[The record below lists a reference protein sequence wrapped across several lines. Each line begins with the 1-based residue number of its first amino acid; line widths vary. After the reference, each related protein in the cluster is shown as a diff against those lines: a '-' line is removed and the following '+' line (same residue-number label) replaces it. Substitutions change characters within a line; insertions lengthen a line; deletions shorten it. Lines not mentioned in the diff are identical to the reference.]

1 MSLPFETN
9 KTSTSGEPAKEGT
22 VRIEVELEK
31 TGDDSFPEFSYVALV
46 DELKK
51 QNPNS
56 KPPNGAD
63 KGTNKCIQQQ
73 LLNSFCLAAADL
85 AAYFESK
92 YGNFGNTAKFDKN
105 KRKRRERI
113 EDLMD
118 MGEGM

>member
-63 KGTNKCIQQQ
+63 KGN
-73 LLNSFCLAAADL
+73 
-85 AAYFESK
+85 
-92 YGNFGNTAKFDKN
+92 
-105 KRKRRERI
+105 RRLFSYVVSYVI
-113 EDLMD
+113 VT
-118 MGEGM
+118 

>member
-63 KGTNKCIQQQ
+63 KGKMIRDQRTRGKPFYFSRCRFGS
-73 LLNSFCLAAADL
+73 LL
-85 AAYFESK
+85 
-92 YGNFGNTAKFDKN
+92 
-105 KRKRRERI
+105 
-113 EDLMD
+113 
-118 MGEGM
+118 

>member
-63 KGTNKCIQQQ
+63 KGKITRDLPRIVSAFFSRGRFGS
-73 LLNSFCLAAADL
+73 LL
-85 AAYFESK
+85 
-92 YGNFGNTAKFDKN
+92 
-105 KRKRRERI
+105 
-113 EDLMD
+113 
-118 MGEGM
+118 

>member
-63 KGTNKCIQQQ
+63 KGKMIRDVDNKVGCVFPMGIWFE
-73 LLNSFCLAAADL
+73 FCMTHAA
-85 AAYFESK
+85 
-92 YGNFGNTAKFDKN
+92 
-105 KRKRRERI
+105 
-113 EDLMD
+113 
-118 MGEGM
+118 